1 MLRVT
6 NELPRGAA
14 YTNTRP
20 YNNRG
25 WYAPAPSRRAR
36 PALAHAH
43 PRARRCAPDRRHARC
58 AHRCW
63 FETRIS
69 ELTKYDES
77 LLDLSKFDG
86 KSLYSMKAGR
96 SPMVSPE
103 VFAVEMR
110 EGVRSG
116 AFAFTAGA
124 DEEFVIDKY
133 RKGFIAAFEQH
144 TSIQRNGAFIHLK
157 SLGWGA
163 EDAKVLARAVAYAK
177 EHCEP
182 PETIKLNIA
191 FNNFGVADKELLRA
205 AAGGRFELFGL

>member
-1 MLRVT
+1 L
-6 NELPRGAA
+6 
-14 YTNTRP
+14 
-20 YNNRG
+20 
-25 WYAPAPSRRAR
+25 
-36 PALAHAH
+36 
-43 PRARRCAPDRRHARC
+43 
-58 AHRCW
+58 
-63 FETRIS
+63 
-69 ELTKYDES
+69 S

-86 KSLYSMKAGR
+86 ENLWSMKAGR

-144 TSIQRNGAFIHLK
+144 TSIQRAGGGIWLY

-182 PETIKLNIA
+182 PETIWLKVRDND
-191 FNNFGVADKELLRA
+191 FGEAGKELLRA
-205 AAGGRFELFGL
+205 AAGGKFKVQF

>member
-36 PALAHAH
+36 PARAHAH
-43 PRARRCAPDRRHARC
+43 RRARRCAPDRRHARC

-69 ELTKYDES
+69 ELTKDS
-77 LLDLSKFDG
+77 DLLLDLSKFDG
-86 KSLYSMKAGR
+86 EDLSSMRAGR

-144 TSIQRNGAFIHLK
+144 TSIQRHGGKILLNN
-157 SLGWGA
+157 LGWGA

-182 PETIKLNIA
+182 PETIILDV
-191 FNNFGVADKELLRA
+191 FGNDFGEADKELLRA
-205 AAGGRFELFGL
+205 AAGGKFAVLFD